1 LLSGAA
7 AVADRYQPGAAAR
20 ESFVN
25 MPIELAPV
33 VNHKPAT
40 SRRSGMFRALSHRNY
55 RLFWTGAFLSNVGTW
70 MQAVAQGWLVL
81 QLTNSPFWLGL
92 DAFMATAP
100 AFIFTLLGGVF
111 ADLIDRRRL
120 LIYTQVVAGLA
131 ALGLA
136 ALVATEVVDRW
147 MVLGFSF
154 VTGCC
159 MALASP
165 SYLAMTYDLVGR
177 EDLANAIAMNS
188 TQFQLSRVVGPALA
202 GVAFRVFGLAGCF
215 LANGL
220 SFIAVVA
227 ALWMVRTERHSNS
240 AAHSV
245 KDRRALW
252 RDLIEGFSYVRNRPR
267 VSSLLLLAA
276 VNSFF
281 GAPYFTM
288 VPIYA
293 RDIFHLGET
302 GLALMMGIAG
312 AGAFLG
318 ALLVAYLGDFRRKG
332 WFVLG
337 GAIIFGLCI
346 TGFALSSRL
355 TLSLV
360 FLFGLGFALVVSVSL
375 TNTLLQKLVTDQM
388 RGRVMSMFILSFMG
402 TMPIGNILAGSA
414 SSHYGP
420 QITLAV
426 GGLVVTIVGMGVSIF
441 NKRLRELH

>member
-1 LLSGAA
+1 
-7 AVADRYQPGAAAR
+7 
-20 ESFVN
+20 
-25 MPIELAPV
+25 MPSEIAPV
-33 VNHKPAT
+33 EYAKPVT
-40 SRRSGMFRALSHRNY
+40 RRRSGMFRALSNRDY
-55 RLFWTGAFLSNVGTW
+55 RLFWIGAFLSNVGTW

-81 QLTNSPFWLGL
+81 KLTDSPFWLGL

-120 LIYTQVVAGLA
+120 LLFTQVIAGLA

-136 ALVATEVVDRW
+136 VVVATNIVNRW

-215 LANGL
+215 FANGL

-227 ALWMVRTERHSNS
+227 ALWKVRPLHAYAPSHSM
-240 AAHSV
+240 

-252 RDLIEGFSYVRNRPR
+252 QDLVAGFRYVRNRPR
-267 VSSLLLLAA
+267 VLSLLLLGSI
-276 VNSFF
+276 NSLF
-281 GAPYFTM
+281 GAPYFSL

-302 GLALMMGIAG
+302 GLALMMGTAG
-312 AGAFLG
+312 AGAFCS

-337 GAIIFGLCI
+337 GSITFGLCI
-346 TGFALSSRL
+346 MGFALSSRL
-355 TLSLV
+355 RLSLL
-360 FLFGLGFALVVSVSL
+360 FLFGLGFALVMALAL

-388 RGRVMSMFILSFMG
+388 RGRVMSMFLLSFVG
-402 TMPIGNILAGSA
+402 TMPIGNILAGTA
-414 SSHYGP
+414 SNHFGP
-420 QITLAV
+420 QRTLAV
-426 GGLVVTIVGMGVSIF
+426 GGFIITLVATGVAIF
-441 NKRLRELH
+441 NKRLRELY

>member
-1 LLSGAA
+1 MPAVVRCLRGGAS
-7 AVADRYQPGAAAR
+7 P
-20 ESFVN
+20 E
-25 MPIELAPV
+25 MPTEIISEIAPRT
-33 VNHKPAT
+33 A
-40 SRRSGMFRALSHRNY
+40 RRSGMFRALSHRNF
-55 RLFWTGAFLSNVGTW
+55 RLFWIGAFLSNVGTW

-81 QLTNSPFWLGL
+81 KLTDSPFWLGL
-92 DAFMATAP
+92 DAFVATAP
-100 AFIFTLLGGVF
+100 GFFLTLVGGVF

-120 LIYTQVVAGLA
+120 LMYTQVVAGIA

-136 ALVATEVVDRW
+136 MLVYTNVVNRW

-165 SYLAMTYDLVGR
+165 SFLAMTYDLVGR

-215 LANGL
+215 FANAV
-220 SFIAVVA
+220 SFVAVIA
-227 ALWMVRTERHSNS
+227 ALTQVRTQRHPQA

-245 KDRRALW
+245 RDRRALW
-252 RDLIEGFSYVRNRPR
+252 RDLIEGVRYVRNRPR
-267 VSSLLLLAA
+267 VSSLLMLSS
-276 VNSFF
+276 VNSLF

-293 RDIFHLGET
+293 RDIFRLGET
-302 GLALMMGIAG
+302 GLALMMGTAG
-312 AGAFLG
+312 AGAFVG

-337 GAIIFGLCI
+337 GAMVFGICI
-346 TGFALSSRL
+346 TNFALTRNL
-355 TLSLV
+355 TLSLI
-360 FLFGLGFALVVSVSL
+360 FLFGLGFALVVSVAI

-388 RGRVMSMFILSFMG
+388 RGRVMSMFIVSFMG
-402 TMPIGNILAGSA
+402 TMPIGNIVAGTL
-414 SSHYGP
+414 SHRFGP
-420 QITLAV
+420 QRTLAV
-426 GGLVVTIVGMGVSIF
+426 GGLVITVFAATVTLF
-441 NKRLRELH
+441 NRRLRELH

>member
-1 LLSGAA
+1 
-7 AVADRYQPGAAAR
+7 
-20 ESFVN
+20 
-25 MPIELAPV
+25 MPTEIAPALDS
-33 VNHKPAT
+33 KPAT
-40 SRRSGMFRALSHRNY
+40 TARRGGMFRALSHRNF
-55 RLFWTGAFLSNVGTW
+55 RLFWIGAFLSNVGTW

-81 QLTNSPFWLGL
+81 QLTNSAFWLGL

-100 AFIFTLLGGVF
+100 GFVFTLVGGVF

-120 LIYTQVVAGLA
+120 LLFTQVVAGIA

-136 ALVATEVVDRW
+136 ALVATGVINRW

-215 LANGL
+215 FANGI
-220 SFIAVVA
+220 SFVAVVA
-227 ALWMVRTERHSNS
+227 ALWMVRSDRPST
-240 AAHSV
+240 AAHPVS
-245 KDRRALW
+245 DRRALW
-252 RDLIEGFSYVRNRPR
+252 RDLVEGVSYVRNRPR
-267 VSSLLLLAA
+267 VSSLLVLSA
-276 VNSFF
+276 VSSFF
-281 GAPYFTM
+281 GAPYFSM

-302 GLALMMGIAG
+302 GLALMMGTAG
-312 AGAFLG
+312 AGAFFG

-337 GAIIFGLCI
+337 GATMFGLCI
-346 TGFALSSRL
+346 SGFALSSRL
-355 TLSLV
+355 TFSLL
-360 FLFGLGFALVVSVSL
+360 FLFGLGFALVVSVAL

-388 RGRVMSMFILSFMG
+388 RGRVMSMFLLSFMG
-402 TMPIGNILAGSA
+402 TMPVGNILAGTLSN
-414 SSHYGP
+414 HFGP
-420 QITLAV
+420 PRVLAV
-426 GGLVVTIVGMGVSIF
+426 GGLIVTTVASSVAIF

>member
-1 LLSGAA
+1 
-7 AVADRYQPGAAAR
+7 
-20 ESFVN
+20 
-25 MPIELAPV
+25 
-33 VNHKPAT
+33 
-40 SRRSGMFRALSHRNY
+40 MFRALSHRNF
-55 RLFWTGAFLSNVGTW
+55 RLFLTGAFLSNIGTW

-92 DAFMATAP
+92 DAFVATAP
-100 AFIFTLLGGVF
+100 GFLFTLIGGVF

-120 LIYTQVVAGLA
+120 LLYTQVVAGFA

-136 ALVATEVVDRW
+136 ILVATEVVNRW

-165 SYLAMTYDLVGR
+165 SFLAMTYDLVGR

-188 TQFQLSRVVGPALA
+188 TQFQLSRVVGPTLA

-215 LANGL
+215 FANAF
-220 SFIAVVA
+220 SFVFVVA
-227 ALWMVRTERHSNS
+227 ALAMVKQEKHSN
-240 AAHSV
+240 AGPAHSV
-245 KDRRALW
+245 RDRRALW
-252 RDLIEGFSYVRNRPR
+252 CDLLEGFRYVRNRPR
-267 VSSLLLLAA
+267 VSSLLLVSS

-302 GLALMMGIAG
+302 GLAVMMGTAG

-337 GAIIFGLCI
+337 GAMLFGICI
-346 TGFALSSRL
+346 TNFALTMRL
-355 TLSLV
+355 ALSLT
-360 FLFGLGFALVVSVSL
+360 FLFGLGFAVVVSVAL
-375 TNTLLQKLVTDQM
+375 TNTLLQKLVTDKM

-402 TMPIGNILAGSA
+402 TMPLGNIIAGA
-414 SSHYGP
+414 ISSHFGP
-420 QITLAV
+420 QLTLAV
-426 GGLVVTIVGMGVSIF
+426 GGVVVTVFAASVAFF

>member
-1 LLSGAA
+1 
-7 AVADRYQPGAAAR
+7 
-20 ESFVN
+20 
-25 MPIELAPV
+25 
-33 VNHKPAT
+33 
-40 SRRSGMFRALSHRNY
+40 
-55 RLFWTGAFLSNVGTW
+55 

-81 QLTNSPFWLGL
+81 QLTNSAFWLGL

-100 AFIFTLLGGVF
+100 GFVFTLVGGVF

-120 LIYTQVVAGLA
+120 LLYTQVVAGIA

-136 ALVATEVVDRW
+136 ALVATGAVNRW

-215 LANGL
+215 FANGI
-220 SFIAVVA
+220 SFVAVVV
-227 ALWMVRTERHSNS
+227 ALWMVRSDRPGS
-240 AAHSV
+240 AAHAVS
-245 KDRRALW
+245 DRRALW
-252 RDLIEGFSYVRNRPR
+252 RDLVEGISYVRNRPR
-267 VSSLLLLAA
+267 VSSLLILSA

-281 GAPYFTM
+281 GAPYFSM

-293 RDIFHLGET
+293 RDIFRLGET

-312 AGAFLG
+312 GGAFLG

-337 GAIIFGLCI
+337 GATMFGLCI

-355 TLSLV
+355 TFSLL
-360 FLFGLGFALVVSVSL
+360 FLFGLGFALVVSVAL
-375 TNTLLQKLVTDQM
+375 TNTLLQKLVTDKM
-388 RGRVMSMFILSFMG
+388 RGRVMSMFLLSFMG
-402 TMPIGNILAGSA
+402 TMPIGNILAGTLSN
-414 SSHYGP
+414 HFGP
-420 QITLAV
+420 QRVLAI
-426 GGLVVTIVGMGVSIF
+426 GGLIVTMAASGVAIF